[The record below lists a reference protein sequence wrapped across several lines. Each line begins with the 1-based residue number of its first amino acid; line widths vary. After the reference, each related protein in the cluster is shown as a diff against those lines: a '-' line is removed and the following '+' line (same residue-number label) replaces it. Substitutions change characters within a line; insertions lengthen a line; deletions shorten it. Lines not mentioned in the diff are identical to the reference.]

1 MKNFESFT
9 NYIVYLNGDLPKG
22 MNAGLYGS
30 LPNRVAGDKAEQ
42 YIVRKLNTLN
52 YEAYITPGSKSPA
65 DIFAVKR
72 RQGYWHI
79 MLIQVKSSK
88 KVSTIKKLNEAKIEE
103 LNDLGKFVKAQLK
116 KVEMMNDYSSKPV
129 LVSTGYAAVY
139 SLESKNGLRNLIKN
153 TEFYSAFRSNF
164 TNLDFAKAKE
174 KAKAAHSL
182 KV

>member
-9 NYIVYLNGDLPKG
+9 NYIVHLNGDLPKG
-22 MNAGLYGS
+22 MNAGLSGS

-42 YIVRKLNTLN
+42 YVVRKLNGLN

-79 MLIQVKSSK
+79 MLIQVKSSV
-88 KVSTIKKLNEAKIEE
+88 KVSTIKKLNKTKVEE
-103 LNDLGKFVKAQLK
+103 LNNLGKLVKAQIK
-116 KVEMMNDYSSKPV
+116 KIELMKSYASKPT
-129 LVSTGYAAVY
+129 LVTTGYVAIH
-139 SLESKNGLRNLIKN
+139 SLESKIGHRNLVKN

-164 TNLDFAKAKE
+164 SQVDFAKAKE
-174 KAKAAHSL
+174 KAEIAHSL
-182 KV
+182 KK